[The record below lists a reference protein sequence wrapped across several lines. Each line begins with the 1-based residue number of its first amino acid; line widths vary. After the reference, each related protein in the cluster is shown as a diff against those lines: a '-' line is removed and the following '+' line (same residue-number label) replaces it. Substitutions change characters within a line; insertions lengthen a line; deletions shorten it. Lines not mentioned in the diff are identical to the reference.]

1 MALVQREGQ
10 RGESIERRKREV
22 AATGVGSVGRG
33 GGGGGG
39 GRGGG
44 NNNDPDVAVPQ
55 KG

>member
-1 MALVQREGQ
+1 MALVQRG
-10 RGESIERRKREV
+10 RHGESIERRKREV

-39 GRGGG
+39 RGGG